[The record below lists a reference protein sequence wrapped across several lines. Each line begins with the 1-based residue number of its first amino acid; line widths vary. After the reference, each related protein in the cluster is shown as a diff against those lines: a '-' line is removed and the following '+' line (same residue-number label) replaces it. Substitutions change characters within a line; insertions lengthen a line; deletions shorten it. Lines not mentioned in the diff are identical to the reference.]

1 MSFYV
6 PRLPLQDFALAP
18 TSLQSY
24 NRSLRN
30 FLTYSRLSSQQLLS
44 EPAMRLD
51 RLLAVYIQH
60 SYDTA
65 SPFTYAAHALHAVLY
80 HRPDLKARMF
90 ISRQCLKGWERVKK
104 GTSHPPLTWEL
115 TVAIACTLARSGFHA
130 PAVAMLVAFDCY
142 LRVGELTRIRLRDVV
157 MPHDSRMGSAHTGMA
172 VCLARTKTG
181 LNQSVDL
188 NRPDVAA
195 VLCSWVRA
203 LPRGPSHENPLVFP
217 FSPDLL
223 RRLMRAACVR
233 LGVGHTAYV
242 PHSLR
247 HGGATA
253 DFLLTGSIERVQF
266 RGRWKSMESV
276 RTYVQT
282 ARALLAAQDVPVAVH
297 ALGMQLSK
305 ALAPVMS
312 HLLQS
317 VLGVVPRSQRVT
329 FRLEVGGAPAVH
341 STSRLL

>member
-1 MSFYV
+1 MSSFRTFV
-6 PRLPLQDFALAP
+6 PRLPLQDLALAP
-18 TSLQSY
+18 ASLTSY

-30 FLTYSRLSSQQLLS
+30 FLTYSRLSPQQLLT
-44 EPAMRLD
+44 EPAMHLD
-51 RLLAVYIQH
+51 RLLAEYIQH
-60 SYDTA
+60 SFDTA
-65 SPFTYAAHALHAVLY
+65 SPFTYAAHALHAVVY
-80 HRPDLKARMF
+80 HRPDVKSQLY

-104 GTSHPPLTWEL
+104 TASHPPLTWEL
-115 TVAIACTLARSGFHA
+115 TVAIACWIARAGFLA

-157 MPHDSRMGSAHTGMA
+157 LPNDARMGDAHTGMA

-181 LNQSVDL
+181 LNQSVAL
-188 NRPDVAA
+188 HRPAVAT
-195 VLCSWVRA
+195 VLCDWIHSIRA
-203 LPRGPSHENPLVFP
+203 SQTGPNDNPLVFP
-217 FSPDLL
+217 FSADRL
-223 RRLMRAACVR
+223 RHLMRAACVH

-282 ARALLAAQDVPVAVH
+282 ARALLAAQAVPAALNALGKQLSAELVAVMAH
-297 ALGMQLSK
+297 FLCA
-305 ALAPVMS
+305 APPAP
-312 HLLQS
+312 LR
-317 VLGVVPRSQRVT
+317 GRARRVT
-329 FRLEVGGAPAVH
+329 FHL
-341 STSRLL
+341 

>member
-1 MSFYV
+1 M
-6 PRLPLQDFALAP
+6 PRLPLQDLALAP
-18 TSLQSY
+18 ASHQSY
-24 NRSLRN
+24 NRSLRS
-30 FLTYSRLSSQQLLS
+30 FLTYTRLTPQQLLS
-44 EPAMRLD
+44 EPAVRLD

-65 SPFTYAAHALHAVLY
+65 SPFTYAAHALHAVIY
-80 HRPDLKARMF
+80 HRPDLKAQLF

-104 GTSHPPLTWEL
+104 GASHPPLTWEL

-142 LRVGELTRIRLRDVV
+142 LRVGELTRIRVRDVV
-157 MPHDSRMGSAHTGMA
+157 MPSDPRMGLAHTDMA

-181 LNQSVDL
+181 RNQSVAVH
-188 NRPDVAA
+188 RPDVARLLA
-195 VLCSWVRA
+195 EWVRT
-203 LPRGPSHENPLVFP
+203 LPRSPSDNPLVFA
-217 FSPDLL
+217 FSPDCL
-223 RRLMRAACVR
+223 RRLMRAACVA

-266 RGRWKSMESV
+266 RGRWKSLESV

-282 ARALLAAQDVPVAVH
+282 ARALLAAQEVPAALN
-297 ALGMQLSK
+297 ALGRQLSD
-305 ALAPVMS
+305 ALVPTLS
-312 HLLQS
+312 YLLGR
-317 VLGVVPRSQRVT
+317 VPDAMPARRPRRVVFAQT
-329 FRLEVGGAPAVH
+329 A
-341 STSRLL
+341 